1 MIEKTFV
8 LLKPDAVKRG
18 LVGNIISR
26 FERVGL
32 KIVACKFIQPSRE
45 LAEKHYPLERREFVE
60 GIGKKTL
67 ENYRE
72 MGIDPVKEIGV
83 SDPYEIG
90 KIVRGWLIDFIIS
103 DPVLAIVLEGP
114 GAVEIVRKLVGHTL
128 PVKADPGTIR
138 GDLSFDSAFFAN
150 AKKRPIKNLIHASG
164 NFEEAEYEISLWFT
178 KDEIYNYK
186 RAEEEVMY

>member
-1 MIEKTFV
+1 MIQQTLV

-18 LVGNIISR
+18 LIGEIIKR

-32 KIVACKFIQPSRE
+32 KIVACKLVKPSKD
-45 LAEKHYPLERREFVE
+45 LADKHYPLERQEFVE

-67 ENYRE
+67 ENYKE
-72 MGIDPVKEIGV
+72 MGVDPVSEIG
-83 SDPYEIG
+83 SLDPYEIG
-90 KIVRGWLIDFIIS
+90 KIVRGWLVEMITS

-114 GAVEIVRKLVGHTL
+114 NAVEIVRKLVGHTL

-138 GDLSFDSAFFAN
+138 GDFSFDSAFFAN

-164 NFEEAEYEISLWFT
+164 NPEEAEYEISLWFT
-178 KDEIYNYK
+178 KDEIHNYK
-186 RAEEEVMY
+186 RSEEEVMY